1 MGWTKPLRGEKS
13 YYFARIKN
21 EIKLH
26 PHPTPVGLPF
36 NMRLQTMIKPPF
48 PPEFQQNYDIH
59 RKRLTLNGMRP
70 KTIEA
75 YTHALR
81 RAASYFKRD

>member
-1 MGWTKPLRGEKS
+1 
-13 YYFARIKN
+13 
-21 EIKLH
+21 
-26 PHPTPVGLPF
+26 
-36 NMRLQTMIKPPF
+36 MIKPPF